1 MILTF
6 SIKRRLVRV
15 RSALVELGEGTL
27 NFIMDSGGLM
37 ILLGDAI
44 RTLSLKPLRVRLLLT
59 QMYKMGVQSLPLVA
73 LTAIFTGMVLAL
85 QSSYQLKMFS
95 AVKFTADLVSL
106 SVVRELGPVLTA
118 MVVAG
123 RVGAGIT
130 AELGTM
136 KVTEQLD
143 ALKALATDPVHYL
156 VVPRIV
162 AGFFMLFV
170 LTIFA
175 DIIGIIGGYVVC
187 IFKLGISH
195 HVYWTRTF
203 VALTMRDLMSGL
215 LKGFIFGIIISSVG
229 CYFGFQ
235 TKGGAEG
242 VGMATRTSVVVSLIS
257 IIAFDCFFTA
267 LFYFVL

>member
-1 MILTF
+1 LILTF
-6 SIKRRLVRV
+6 SARRRLVRV
-15 RSALVELGEGTL
+15 RSVITSLGAGMFD
-27 NFIMDSGGLM
+27 FILDSGGLM
-37 ILLGDAI
+37 LMLYEAF
-44 RTLSLKPLRVRLLLT
+44 RTLSSKPLRVRLLIT

-73 LTAIFTGMVLAL
+73 LTAMFTGMVLAL

-118 MVVAG
+118 IVVAG

-143 ALKALATDPVHYL
+143 ALKALATDPIHYL
-156 VVPRIV
+156 VVPRVV

-175 DIIGIIGGYVVC
+175 DIIGIIGGYLVC
-187 IFKLGISH
+187 IFKLGISD
-195 HVYWTRTF
+195 HVYWSRTF
-203 VALTMRDLMSGL
+203 FALTMRDLMSGL
-215 LKGFIFGIIISSVG
+215 LKAFIFGIIISSVG
-229 CYFGFQ
+229 CYFGFHA
-235 TKGGAEG
+235 KGGAEG
-242 VGMATRTSVVVSLIS
+242 VGMATRTSVVVSLVS